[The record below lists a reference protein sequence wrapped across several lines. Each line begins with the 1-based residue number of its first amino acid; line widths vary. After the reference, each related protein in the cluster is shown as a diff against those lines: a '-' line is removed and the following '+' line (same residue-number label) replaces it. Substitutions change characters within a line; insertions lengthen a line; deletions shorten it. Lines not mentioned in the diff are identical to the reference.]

1 MRPYLTSKRLLAK
14 LEMLRGGKKSKTIV
28 VVEGLTDYR
37 MYGKL
42 LDPMTCEIVI
52 GESKE
57 NIIEVIRECEKEK
70 LLGVIGIVDAD
81 FWHIDSNVKS
91 LPKTLFMTD
100 LHDLECMMLSS
111 KAFEDVFLEYGDLS
125 KLAKFERTIGM
136 QLKQWML
143 ENVALVGYLRKLS
156 LDQNLEL
163 SFSQLKFEKFMNLE
177 TLEIIEERMIQEIL
191 YASHKQT
198 RYKSWQI
205 SKWLHQEMNANDNLW
220 QVCCGHDLMEWLA
233 IGFKQHFGAYNAKK
247 MTAGQLEGNFRLA
260 YHNTL
265 FKDTKLCRTLDM
277 WERSQKDFYVFSH
290 INRSREY
297 FVHST

>member
-1 MRPYLTSKRLLAK
+1 MRPNLTSKRLLAK

-42 LDPMTCEIVI
+42 LDSTICEIVI

-70 LLGVIGIVDAD
+70 LNGIIGIVDAD
-81 FWHIDSNVKS
+81 FWHIELKS
-91 LPKTLFMTD
+91 ENLPKTLFTTD
-100 LHDLECMMLSS
+100 LHDLECMMLYS

-125 KLAKFERTIGM
+125 KLARFERSIGM
-136 QLKQWML
+136 PLKQWML
-143 ENVALVGYLRKLS
+143 ENVALIGYLRKLS

-163 SFSQLKFEKFMNLE
+163 RFSQLKFEKFMDLN
-177 TLEIIEERMIQEIL
+177 TLEILEERMIQEIL

-233 IGFKQHFGAYNAKK
+233 IGFRQHFGAYNAKK
-247 MTAGQLEGNFRLA
+247 LSSGQLEGNFRLA
-260 YHNTL
+260 YHISL
-265 FKDTKLCRTLDM
+265 FKETKLCRALDT
-277 WERSQKDFYVFSH
+277 WERSQKDFYVFRH
-290 INRSREY
+290 INRNREY
-297 FVHST
+297 FYH